1 MDQRDAGR
9 LKRYLSTTCALVSAR
24 AHRLRMSQHESSRAL
39 PTHPLYR
46 SQLIRA
52 GAQPFFA
59 SYLSLDSRSAQQ
71 SNSNWHPLG
80 LSKGFTR
87 KSLTLPRS
95 YAISLRLTKKPRA
108 PETTLST
115 CKQHSQLALATAS
128 PRLQS
133 SYITAL
139 FRCPVHASQL
149 PAYNLASPPRSAEQ
163 TVPVIAEK
171 PSWSQTALSPDPAS
185 IGFIA
190 DFCRSQGDT
199 RHFHSHKH
207 HLRGYLHHEI

>member
-1 MDQRDAGR
+1 
-9 LKRYLSTTCALVSAR
+9 
-24 AHRLRMSQHESSRAL
+24 MSRHESSRAL

-52 GAQPFFA
+52 GARPFFRFLPVFGLKICTAKQSKSA
-59 SYLSLDSRSAQQ
+59 SARVIKGIHQKIVDAPAQSR
-71 SNSNWHPLG
+71 N
-80 LSKGFTR
+80 
-87 KSLTLPRS
+87 LPT
-95 YAISLRLTKKPRA
+95 IDQKKRA
-108 PETTLST
+108 PETILST
-115 CKQHSQLALATAS
+115 WKQHSQLPLATAS
-128 PRLQS
+128 PRLHS
-133 SYITAL
+133 SYITAF

-149 PAYNLASPPRSAEQ
+149 PAYDLASPPRSAEQ

-171 PSWSQTALSPDPAS
+171 PSWSQTELSPDPAS

>member
-1 MDQRDAGR
+1 MMRADARSFFSLPSYLLSRDPHSG
-9 LKRYLSTTCALVSAR
+9 KRIQHVLVAST
-24 AHRLRMSQHESSRAL
+24 SRAL
-39 PTHPLYR
+39 EDFGPRRRTRNFDSIGRKPL
-46 SQLIRA
+46 
-52 GAQPFFA
+52 
-59 SYLSLDSRSAQQ
+59 
-71 SNSNWHPLG
+71 
-80 LSKGFTR
+80 
-87 KSLTLPRS
+87 
-95 YAISLRLTKKPRA
+95 A
-108 PETTLST
+108 PETIRST
-115 CKQHSQLALATAS
+115 WKQHSQLPLATAS

-133 SYITAL
+133 SYITAF
-139 FRCPVHASQL
+139 FRCPAHASQL
-149 PAYNLASPPRSAEQ
+149 PAYDLASPPRSAEQ